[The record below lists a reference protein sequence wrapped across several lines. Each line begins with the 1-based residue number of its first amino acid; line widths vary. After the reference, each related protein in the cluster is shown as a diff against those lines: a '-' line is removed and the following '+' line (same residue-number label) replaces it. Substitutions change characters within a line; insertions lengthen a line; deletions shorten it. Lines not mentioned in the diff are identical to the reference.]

1 MQDFLDIS
9 EALKPDRSKHELS
22 EEVLH
27 YMSDTKELDRVRAS
41 MGQDIM
47 EKSVPDDDGEADSS

>member
-1 MQDFLDIS
+1 
-9 EALKPDRSKHELS
+9 
-22 EEVLH
+22 
-27 YMSDTKELDRVRAS
+27 MSDTKELDRVRAS